1 MLFITSVVLVS
12 MVDFNNSERIMFL
25 KWISVISVTGV
36 SLITLVLLSRNTHTA
51 YKTWGGLVSVLLAT
65 IIPSAVSVFIYLISI
80 FINYEAIGKIYIL
93 ENLYWIMGVNILIL
107 LIVDTKII
115 SKETA
120 TSAQPPRRLFV
131 FFRRIINFFGLDQQF
146 I

>member
-1 MLFITSVVLVS
+1 MLFLLSKNINIKRKIFYIGLMLFITSVVLVS

-115 SKETA
+115 SKN
-120 TSAQPPRRLFV
+120 S
-131 FFRRIINFFGLDQQF
+131 
-146 I
+146 